1 MATDEVAR
9 ATRIPANDARLPQ
22 SALPTARLACV
33 ATRFV
38 DTARARTHAGAELW
52 IPADRPPSTQT
63 HAAPPKQAAT
73 IATGVVSAAAIKP
86 TANVHASMPHVTTA
100 FNGMRFS

>member
-1 MATDEVAR
+1 MARAEVAK